1 MPTEGENSSNIPPPS
16 ITPQKERHS
25 NIRVLLVDDNALMRQ
40 SLRSIIEEYDHM
52 EVVGEASN
60 GLEAIQVMP
69 VSRPDV
75 VVMDINMPV
84 LNGIEATKRI
94 KADFPYTAIIGLSV
108 QQERE
113 VIQKMRAA
121 GISSYVTKGS
131 SIDMLR
137 QAIEEAASLH
147 GWSPL

>member
-1 MPTEGENSSNIPPPS
+1 
-16 ITPQKERHS
+16 
-25 NIRVLLVDDNALMRQ
+25 
-40 SLRSIIEEYDHM
+40 
-52 EVVGEASN
+52 
-60 GLEAIQVMP
+60 LEAIQVMP